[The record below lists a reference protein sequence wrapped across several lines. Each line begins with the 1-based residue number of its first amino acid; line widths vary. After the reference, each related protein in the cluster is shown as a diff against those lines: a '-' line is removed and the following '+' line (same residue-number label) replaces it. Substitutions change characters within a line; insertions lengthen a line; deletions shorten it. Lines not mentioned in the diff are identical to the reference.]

1 MYIHDLDLAKAK
13 REAPA
18 YTFIVYYKTIYLEPL
33 QKKSTNLYFR
43 GRSIW
48 FSKESVILEKKK
60 EYKQSWNK
68 KILHAEIV
76 FYSHQQ
82 KRNNLRSQKLDI
94 EKHLCPN

>member
-18 YTFIVYYKTIYLEPL
+18 YTFIVYFKTIHLEPL
-33 QKKSTNLYFR
+33 QKKSTTLYFR

-48 FSKESVILEKKK
+48 FSKESVILEKK
-60 EYKQSWNK
+60 YKHSWNK
-68 KILHAEIV
+68 KILNAEIV

-82 KRNNLRSQKLDI
+82 NRNNLRSQKWI
-94 EKHLCPN
+94 